1 MSAITSWETTWWS
14 VPRHGNWNRVA
25 RNYPGNFP
33 PQIARELIR
42 RYSRPG
48 DRVLDPFCGSGT
60 SLVEAL
66 RLSRRGVGTD
76 ISRRATKLARA
87 ALLLQGDRGEYRQ
100 VVFESDARYLD
111 FLESG
116 SFDLAI
122 LHPPYS
128 DMIRYNPDD
137 PRDLSN
143 FHRVDDFCENLDLVF
158 REIHRLLRPG
168 GTCALII
175 GDLRRMGFYVP
186 LSISALVTALD

>member
-1 MSAITSWETTWWS
+1 M
-14 VPRHGNWNRVA
+14 
-25 RNYPGNFP
+25 
-33 PQIARELIR
+33 
-42 RYSRPG
+42 
-48 DRVLDPFCGSGT
+48 
-60 SLVEAL
+60 
-66 RLSRRGVGTD
+66 GTD

-143 FHRVDDFCENLDLVF
+143 FHRVDEFCENLDLVF

-186 LSISALVTALD
+186 LSISALVTALDSGFVLKEEIVKRQWNCSSTGRWENRMRRFLLIAHEHIYVLEKGNNAAQEERFRQLLI